1 MRYIFLLMIFA
12 FAFFS
17 CKKKTEDP
25 PDVGYAYAPQNIG
38 KYIVYD
44 VDSTIYDDFTHDTT
58 YYKYR
63 IKEKL
68 EEVYVDNQG
77 RQSIKLVRY
86 IKKYNDSI
94 GYDNM
99 PWIIKDVWNYTK
111 TNTTL
116 EVVEEDVR
124 FTKLIFPVK
133 EESTWNGNA
142 NNTLGEWEYKYS
154 YTDRAETINGTHFD
168 NVLMVTQ
175 KNDKNNVI
183 HREYY
188 VEKYAKEVG
197 LIYREIKDLRSSV
210 VIAGVPVEQRITS
223 GVIYK
228 LTYVTHGYE

>member
-1 MRYIFLLMIFA
+1 MKNLLLFGLLLFVA
-12 FAFFS
+12 FA
-17 CKKKTEDP
+17 CKKKTEDL

-38 KYIVYD
+38 KYVIYD
-44 VDSTIYDDFTHDTT
+44 ADSTIYDDFKNDTT

-68 EEVYVDNQG
+68 EEVFTDNQG
-77 RQSIKLVRY
+77 RKAIKLVRY
-86 IKKYNDSI
+86 IKKYNDSVSYGNI
-94 GYDNM
+94 
-99 PWIIKDVWNYTK
+99 PWTVKDVWNYTK
-111 TNTTL
+111 TATTL
-116 EVVEEDVR
+116 EVVEEDIR

-133 EESTWNGNA
+133 EESTWNA

-168 NVLMVTQ
+168 NVLMVIQ
-175 KNDKNNVI
+175 KSDKGNAI

-188 VEKYAKEVG
+188 VEKYAKGVG